1 MTRPTSTNPAA
12 GPLSDTSGA
21 GASVSDT
28 RGGAPNRDGASR
40 VSDISS
46 AGRPRITRSVVVNAI
61 GLLLFVLVPAIAQAT
76 GESFLVNLMTR
87 FLIYAIA
94 AVSLDLILGYG
105 AMVSFGHAAFFGLGG
120 YVIGIAA
127 YHVNMGETIFGWS
140 GSNAALVMWPLAVAV
155 AALAGLVVGF
165 LSLRTSG
172 VQFIMITL
180 AFGQM
185 LYFILVGLM
194 IYGGD
199 DGLSIDARNTL
210 PGLNVNDPATFYYV
224 CLALMTLWIIVC
236 RRIVNSPF
244 GMALQSIKQN
254 PRRSIALGLAPL
266 RYRLTAFVLSAAGTG
281 LAGALWA
288 NYALFVSPDMSA
300 WQKSG
305 ELMAMVILGGMGSI
319 FGPVLGVAV
328 YLGLEQVATGWTE
341 HWMLI
346 LGPVLVLVVLFGK
359 RGVYGWLVGG
369 KQ

>member
-1 MTRPTSTNPAA
+1 
-12 GPLSDTSGA
+12 
-21 GASVSDT
+21 
-28 RGGAPNRDGASR
+28 
-40 VSDISS
+40 
-46 AGRPRITRSVVVNAI
+46 
-61 GLLLFVLVPAIAQAT
+61 
-76 GESFLVNLMTR
+76 
-87 FLIYAIA
+87 
-94 AVSLDLILGYG
+94 
-105 AMVSFGHAAFFGLGG
+105 
-120 YVIGIAA
+120 
-127 YHVNMGETIFGWS
+127 
-140 GSNAALVMWPLAVAV
+140 
-155 AALAGLVVGF
+155 VGF

-194 IYGGD
+194 VYGGD

-210 PGLNVNDPATFYYV
+210 PGLDMNRPATFYYV
-224 CLALMTLWIIVC
+224 CLALMTAWVLAC
-236 RRIVNSPF
+236 RRIVDSPF

-254 PRRSIALGLAPL
+254 PRRSIGLGLAPL

-288 NYALFVSPDMSA
+288 NYALFVSPDMSS

-328 YLGLEQVATGWTE
+328 YLGLEQVATAWTE

-369 KQ
+369 KHHG

>member
-1 MTRPTSTNPAA
+1 MSRKTLVNLA
-12 GPLSDTSGA
+12 GLA
-21 GASVSDT
+21 
-28 RGGAPNRDGASR
+28 
-40 VSDISS
+40 
-46 AGRPRITRSVVVNAI
+46 
-61 GLLLFVLVPAIAQAT
+61 LFALVPALASAT
-76 GESFLVNLMTR
+76 GEAFLVNLMTR

-120 YVIGIAA
+120 YVIGIAG
-127 YHVNMGETIFGWS
+127 YHFAQGDTLFGWS
-140 GSNAALVMWPLAVAV
+140 GSQAALVMWPLAVAC

-165 LSLRTSG
+165 LSLRTAG

-185 LYFILVGLM
+185 LYFILVGLVV
-194 IYGGD
+194 YGGD

-210 PGLNVNDPATFYYV
+210 PGLDLNGPVTFYYV
-224 CLALMTLWIIVC
+224 CLALLAAWVLLC

-244 GMALQSIKQN
+244 GMALQSLRQN
-254 PRRSIALGLAPL
+254 PRRSTGLGLAPL
-266 RYRLTAFVLSAAGTG
+266 RYRLTAFVLSAAGAG

-288 NYALFVSPDMSA
+288 NYALFVSPDMA
-300 WQKSG
+300 GWQKSG

-328 YLGLEQVATGWTE
+328 YLGLEQLATAWTE

-359 RGVYGWLVGG
+359 RGVYGWLTGG
-369 KQ
+369 AHHD